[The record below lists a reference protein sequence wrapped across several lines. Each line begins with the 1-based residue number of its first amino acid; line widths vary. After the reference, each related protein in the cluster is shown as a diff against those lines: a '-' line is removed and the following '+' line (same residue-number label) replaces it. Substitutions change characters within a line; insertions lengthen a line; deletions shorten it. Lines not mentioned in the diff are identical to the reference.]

1 MQGICGGASSGL
13 VQPFGPFR
21 SFACVYVHGFLAV
34 LALHS
39 AAPFELAL
47 ALGDLHY
54 PSGVIA
60 PPTAHDLTAVCAT
73 GRLIADAA
81 SSAQGTYTGKSRKA
95 LAGLKKK
102 STTNFSV
109 VPPYKVVAKLKS
121 IFLLLSFLKPSTT
134 IAAY

>member
-1 MQGICGGASSGL
+1 MPSSTGRPVKGERGGVSLQGICGGASSGL

-81 SSAQGTYTGKSRKA
+81 SSAQGTCTGKSRKA
-95 LAGLKKK
+95 LAGFKKK
-102 STTNFSV
+102 KISN
-109 VPPYKVVAKLKS
+109 K
-121 IFLLLSFLKPSTT
+121 FL
-134 IAAY
+134 